1 MAGSPSMRRRRVAGE
16 LRRLREE
23 SELSADEVASRL
35 SWPASKVSRIENRK
49 AGVSQQ
55 DLRKLLDLFE
65 VTDQGYR
72 DELEQIRR
80 RASERGWWENFG
92 SAVSSEYAN
101 LIMLEDESQVI
112 RSYGSELVPGL
123 LQTPDYARA
132 IIRVGR
138 PSDTAKEIDRR
149 VEVRMERQE
158 MLARSNPRQPR
169 LHIILNEAVLARRI
183 GGPDVMADQIRHLMK
198 DREGAN
204 VSVRILPFT
213 AGEHAALTGQFSLLT
228 LHDEDK
234 PVFVH
239 IEGATSSLTLE
250 KAEQV
255 QPYEEMWESIADKAI
270 SADDSRAIMTTYALR
285 FGPGF

>member
-23 SELSADEVASRL
+23 SELSADEVATRL

-55 DLRKLLDLFE
+55 DLRKLLDLFGA
-65 VTDQGYR
+65 TDQSYR

-92 SAVSSEYAN
+92 PAVSSEYAN
-101 LIMLEDESQVI
+101 LIMLEDESQAI

-132 IIRVGR
+132 ISRVGH
-138 PSDTAKEIDRR
+138 PSGTAKEIDRR

-169 LHIILNEAVLARRI
+169 LHVILNEAVLARRI
-183 GGPDVMADQIRHLMK
+183 GGPNVMADQIRHLMK

-204 VSVRILPFT
+204 ISVRILPFT

-228 LHDEDK
+228 LRDEDK

-250 KAEQV
+250 KADQV